1 MLGLDLKTWF
11 GLTVLGAIVSTLG
24 SLFGVV
30 LKDYFFSRS
39 FERWKQR
46 QTLEQLYT
54 CRRAS

>member
-1 MLGLDLKTWF
+1 MLLGLDLKTWF

-39 FERWKQR
+39 LERWK
-46 QTLEQLYT
+46 
-54 CRRAS
+54 